1 MTTAVRERAMYRPPS
16 EAEWRAVTRM
26 RERLK
31 PHLPEL
37 EMRFREI
44 ERKHKSSD
52 VYAHFV
58 RAVAEKGFGRFEA
71 FALMQYFRFKKEL
84 LKSERYA
91 LQREYL
97 ERAGENVEEGL
108 KWLNAYRLAAYRA
121 SHR

>member
-1 MTTAVRERAMYRPPS
+1 
-16 EAEWRAVTRM
+16 
-26 RERLK
+26 
-31 PHLPEL
+31 
-37 EMRFREI
+37 
-44 ERKHKSSD
+44 
-52 VYAHFV
+52 
-58 RAVAEKGFGRFEA
+58 VAEKGFGRFEA